1 MSRRRPPTRRGST
14 CLSVAPRGAGRTGAS
29 QVRGCPHAPMERPRW
44 PIPLSYPGEA
54 RIAAPSPAPGCSGRI
69 AAPLLPVCSG
79 RAAHRGTASRGVLL
93 HTAPRQPLLTR
104 RRQHQPNMPLDP
116 AQRLWVS
123 PPGGEDPQQESPV
136 RPSTPSGHQL
146 GPDTCHQDPEYR
158 PRDTQGGGSRW
169 GDEMWSVVCGQT
181 APRPASCHMTEVM
194 PRTETSPHVL
204 WERGI

>member
-1 MSRRRPPTRRGST
+1 MQCPDRCPPTRRGST

-29 QVRGCPHAPMERPRW
+29 QVRGRPHAPMERPRW

-54 RIAAPSPAPGCSGRI
+54 RIAAPSPAPG
-69 AAPLLPVCSG
+69 CSG

-146 GPDTCHQDPEYR
+146 GPQTPVMRTPSTGQGAHREEVPGGVTRCGLWCADRRHPDLHLVTR
-158 PRDTQGGGSRW
+158 PR
-169 GDEMWSVVCGQT
+169 
-181 APRPASCHMTEVM
+181 
-194 PRTETSPHVL
+194 
-204 WERGI
+204 